1 MIRRPPRSTLFP
13 YTTLFRSIS
22 SVENMIVG
30 KCRSQ
35 VDWRMSV
42 WRTAKQTT
50 IDVLVQPE
58 QEPAQ
63 PLNESEWPRRIGRGR
78 SQDQHAR
85 CDSGLLNVCYAF
97 AQPGGN
103 GVAIRNEQ

>member
-1 MIRRPPRSTLFP
+1 MRQKAERIHHHVKRFFLKQ
-13 YTTLFRSIS
+13 IS
-22 SVENMIVG
+22 SLDKTTIGECG
-30 KCRSQ
+30 LQ

-42 WRTAKQTT
+42 WKTAKQTT

-78 SQDQHAR
+78 SQD
-85 CDSGLLNVCYAF
+85 
-97 AQPGGN
+97 
-103 GVAIRNEQ
+103 